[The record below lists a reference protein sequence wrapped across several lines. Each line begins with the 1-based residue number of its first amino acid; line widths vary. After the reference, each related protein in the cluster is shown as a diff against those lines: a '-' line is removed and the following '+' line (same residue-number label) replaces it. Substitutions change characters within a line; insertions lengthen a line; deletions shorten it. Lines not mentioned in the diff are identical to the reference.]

1 MRKLLL
7 VLIIILM
14 PSLTFADNQPPIADA
29 GPDLTA
35 IQHTMIRLDGTGSYD
50 PDGTP
55 ILGWFWR
62 VVSMP
67 ADAAYPLAWENTP
80 EPLFTGTAVGEYVLV
95 LSVADGESWSLN
107 DFVTVSVVANQPP
120 VAIINATPTSGP
132 VPLTVQFDATQSYD
146 PEGMALQFD
155 WTFGDGRAS
164 PEPVVSHEF
173 VLPGTYDVLL
183 SVVDAYGVLDRA
195 SLVITVLPPFN
206 NPPVASPTATP
217 NTGNAPLTVQ
227 FAANASDADNDPL
240 TYAWDFGDGAA
251 SIEADPMH
259 TYSTSGTYTA
269 QLIVSDSKDAASY
282 PLTIVVNPAIT
293 MAVQR
298 VEVKMQGGKNTL
310 GGVELTA
317 SVVMS
322 TPTATAMISMT
333 FDGIQ
338 LFSAAIANFETSAK
352 EPNVYSLKDK
362 NMLVKLNLTTGELTV
377 VVQKVNLAGMDNTNG
392 VDVQLNV
399 DLWTAVQKVTLV
411 DGKGNRLIYTAPTP

>member
-1 MRKLLL
+1 MNGLGE
-7 VLIIILM
+7 
-14 PSLTFADNQPPIADA
+14 A
-29 GPDLTA
+29 A
-35 IQHTMIRLDGTGSYD
+35 I
-50 PDGTP
+50 
-55 ILGWFWR
+55 
-62 VVSMP
+62 
-67 ADAAYPLAWENTP
+67 
-80 EPLFTGTAVGEYVLV
+80 
-95 LSVADGESWSLN
+95 
-107 DFVTVSVVANQPP
+107 
-120 VAIINATPTSGP
+120 
-132 VPLTVQFDATQSYD
+132 
-146 PEGMALQFD
+146 
-155 WTFGDGRAS
+155 
-164 PEPVVSHEF
+164 
-173 VLPGTYDVLL
+173 
-183 SVVDAYGVLDRA
+183 
-195 SLVITVLPPFN
+195 VITVLPPAN

-269 QLIVSDSKDAASY
+269 QLLVSDSKDAASY

-322 TPTATAMISMT
+322 TPTVTTMISMT

-362 NMLVKLNLTTGELTV
+362 HMLVKLNLTTGELTV

-399 DLWTAVQKVTLV
+399 GPWSAVQNVTLV
-411 DGKGNRLIYTAPTP
+411 DGKGGRLIYTAPTP